1 MVKKRIGWLRGRPII
16 QDIGVQNNV
25 LEEVVQN
32 SKENFS
38 FGKYTG
44 TTKGLTWTIKTSY
57 YVPCMASDI
66 QNIINNS
73 INGIAYFSSYKGTF
87 DFDTLVVD
95 TTIDTARDNAAQ
107 FLSKLSKL
115 EELSIIGPVYSSA
128 WYYSD
133 KPFTTTLK
141 RININTSDNING
153 FGYFNEEQNPVL
165 EKVNIILSKSTVLA
179 GNLCH
184 THNLKE
190 LNINA
195 PLLITMSGC
204 FNNIGFNNRIKLNIN
219 NGNLNKVTDIA
230 DCFNNLYTISKLN
243 FKTASCN
250 VLAYSMQGLYS
261 CRELTIDLTNYND
274 ICSFRIQT
282 CTEGLS
288 TTFIEGFNEVK
299 NHSPF
304 MYKTQEDYKND
315 LYMRVLDIGNFGK
328 NNGVLNLFLQ
338 MCVHR
343 TLMLDVFNKLFDRRS
358 AGYTVLAQIS
368 LPSITFNELT
378 DSDIA
383 VATNKG
389 FTVVSV

>member
-16 QDIGVQNNV
+16 QNIGVQNNV

-57 YVPCMASDI
+57 YVPWMASDI

-73 INGIAYFSSYKGTF
+73 INGIEYFSSYKGTF

-95 TTIDTARDNAAQ
+95 TTIGTACNDATP

-115 EELSIIGPVYSSA
+115 EELSIIGPVYSNA

-141 RININTSDNING
+141 RININISGNIDG
-153 FGYFNEEQNPVL
+153 FGHFNEEQNPVL
-165 EKVNIILSKSTVLA
+165 EKVNIILSKSTALA

-184 THNLKE
+184 IHNLKE
-190 LNINA
+190 VNINA
-195 PLLITMSGC
+195 PLLISMYSC

-219 NGNLNKVTDIA
+219 NGNLNKVTDIFY
-230 DCFNNLYTISKLN
+230 CFNNLYTISKLN

-250 VLAYSMQGLYS
+250 ILVNSMHGLYS
-261 CRELTIDLTNYND
+261 CRELTIDLTNYKD
-274 ICSFRIQT
+274 TGSFRIQT
-282 CTEGLS
+282 CTEGQS
-288 TTFIEGFNEVK
+288 TTFIEGFNAVK

-328 NNGVLNLFLQ
+328 NNVVLDLFLQ

-343 TLMLDVFNKLFDRRS
+343 TLMLDVFNKLFDRQS
-358 AGYTVLAQIS
+358 AGYTALAKIS